1 MPLDPPCILAPSVA
15 GEHHGGRRARRSRN
29 ARRRTSTLL
38 IEKKNTFRTHG
49 NELLETVS
57 DMVNGLRFLRMRSG
71 KDLVRRERWER

>member
-1 MPLDPPCILAPSVA
+1 MVDGHGDRGMHGDERDYGDLAP
-15 GEHHGGRRARRSRN
+15 
-29 ARRRTSTLL
+29 STLL